1 MTNKIFVGADPGKLG
16 AISFLYP
23 NGEIKSFA
31 YPLLGKEY
39 DIREFSKI
47 FAQMSELNVH
57 LIVEDVHAMQMVKGS
72 GNWSLSRGKAIL
84 ETLAIVYNI
93 PHTLVHPKTWQK
105 EMWQGIPE
113 QRKPS
118 TYTQRKGKVT
128 VKKGAMLT
136 KEMSILAVKRLFP
149 NADLRNPN
157 RKTDRAT
164 KPHDGVVDA
173 ILLAEYGRRK
183 IG

>member
-1 MTNKIFVGADPGKLG
+1 MTQKTFAGADPGKSG
-16 AISFLYP
+16 VISFLYP
-23 NGEIKSFA
+23 NGEIKSVG

-39 DIREFSKI
+39 DIREFAEI
-47 FAQMSELNVH
+47 FAEMTKLNCH
-57 LIVEDVHAMQMVKGS
+57 LSIEDVHAMPKVAAKS
-72 GNWSLSRGKAIL
+72 NWSLSRGKTIL
-84 ETLAIVYNI
+84 EVLAIVYNI
-93 PHTLVHPKTWQK
+93 PHTLVAPKTWQK

-118 TYTQRKGKVT
+118 IKIERKGKIIT
-128 VKKGAMLT
+128 KKGPMLT
-136 KEMSILAVKRLFP
+136 KEMSLLAVKRLFP
-149 NADLRNPN
+149 NVDLRNPN
-157 RKTDRAT
+157 RKTDRAE